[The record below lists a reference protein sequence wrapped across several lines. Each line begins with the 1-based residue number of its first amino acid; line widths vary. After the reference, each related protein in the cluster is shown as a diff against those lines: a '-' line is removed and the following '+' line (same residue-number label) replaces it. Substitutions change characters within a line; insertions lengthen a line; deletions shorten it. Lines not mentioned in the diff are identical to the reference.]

1 MKPPAKKTQKQK
13 NRALNFTVVK
23 AQALFQRGLALHQQG
38 ILNEAKNFYLQA
50 LNLHPNQPDSLHL
63 LGVIASHTKKF
74 ELAVELI
81 GSAIAIAPNIAV
93 FHSNLGLALED
104 LQRFEDALASY
115 DKAIALKPDYA
126 DAYINRGNA
135 LKDLKRLD
143 DAIASYEKAI
153 ALEPDHAE
161 AYYNHGN
168 AMLNLKRFDD
178 ALVSY
183 EKVVAFKPDHF
194 GAYNNRGLSLEGL
207 KRLEDAVVSYDKAI
221 AVKPDFFQVY
231 INRGN
236 SLKGLKRLE
245 DALASYDKAIA
256 LKPDRAEAYYNR
268 GHTLEDLK
276 RLDEALTSYDKAIT
290 LKPDYKFLFGTLLHM
305 KMRLC
310 DWESFDSNLAKFVTQ
325 IECGEIITTPFPVLS
340 LVDLPA
346 INKLASKNYVEE
358 KYPKSEFLGPIT
370 KNKRTDKIRIGYYSS
385 DFHNHATAFLIAELF
400 EAHDATKFELFGFSF
415 GPEKDDEMRTRISSA
430 FDKFIDVNKKSDRDV
445 ATLSRDFGIDIAI
458 DLKGFTKD
466 SRVGI
471 FAERCAPIQVNYLG
485 YPGTMAAEYI
495 DYIIADKTLIRQE
508 DQPNYTEKIV
518 YLPNSYQINDAQRNI
533 SDRVFLKNEL
543 GLPEKGFVFCCFNNN
558 YKILPPTFDSWMRI
572 LRAVEGSV
580 LWLFEDNITAAENLR
595 KESEKRG
602 VDSCRLV
609 FAKRMPLPEHL
620 ARHKL
625 ADLFI
630 DTLPCN
636 AHTTASDALWAG
648 LPVLTCMGQSFASR
662 VAASLLN
669 AIELPE
675 LVTHT
680 EEEYEALAISLA
692 KTPEKFFEI
701 KCKLEKNR
709 LTTSL
714 FDAKIF
720 AKHIEKAYVKM
731 YERHHADL
739 PPEHIYVD

>member
-1 MKPPAKKTQKQK
+1 MKPPAKKIQKQK

-23 AQALFQRGLALHQQG
+23 AQALFQQGLALHQQG
-38 ILNEAKNFYLQA
+38 ILNEAKDFYLQA

-81 GSAIAIAPNIAV
+81 GRAIAIAPNIAV
-93 FHSNLGLALED
+93 FHANLGLALED
-104 LQRFEDALASY
+104 LQRFDDALSSY

-135 LKDLKRLD
+135 LKNLKRFD
-143 DAIASYEKAI
+143 DAIASFEKAI
-153 ALEPDHAE
+153 ALKPDHAV

-168 AMLNLKRFDD
+168 AMLSLKRFDD
-178 ALVSY
+178 ALASY
-183 EKVVAFKPDHF
+183 DKAVAFKSDYF
-194 GAYNNRGLSLEGL
+194 EVYNNRGLALEGL
-207 KRLEDAVVSYDKAI
+207 KQLEDAVVSYEKTI
-221 AVKPDFFQVY
+221 ALNPDYFQAY

-236 SLKGLKRLE
+236 SLKDLKRLDE
-245 DALASYDKAIA
+245 ALASYDKAIA
-256 LKPDRAEAYYNR
+256 LKPDRAEAHYNR
-268 GHTLEDLK
+268 GLALEDLK
-276 RLDEALTSYDKAIT
+276 RLDDALTSYDRAMA
-290 LKPDYKFLFGTLLHM
+290 LKPAYKFLFGTLLHM

-310 DWESFDSNLAKFVTQ
+310 DWEGLDSNLAKFVIQ
-325 IECGEIITTPFPVLS
+325 IECGEIITTPFPVIS

-346 INKLASKNYVEE
+346 IHRLASKNYVEE
-358 KYPKSEFLGPIT
+358 KYPKNEFLGRIS
-370 KNKRTDKIRIGYYSS
+370 KNKKTDKIRIGYYSS
-385 DFHNHATAFLIAELF
+385 DFHNHATAYLIAELF
-400 EAHDATKFELFGFSF
+400 EAHDASKFELFGFSF
-415 GPEKDDEMRTRISSA
+415 GPEEDDEMRTRISSA
-430 FDKFIDVNKKSDRDV
+430 FDKFIDVNNKSDRDV
-445 ATLSRDFGIDIAI
+445 AVLSRDLGIDIAI

-466 SRVGI
+466 ARVGI

-485 YPGTMAAEYI
+485 YPGTMAAEYM

-508 DQPNYTEKIV
+508 DQTNYTEKIV
-518 YLPNSYQINDAQRNI
+518 YLPNSYQVNDARRNI
-533 SDRVFLKNEL
+533 SERVFSKSEL
-543 GLPEKGFVFCCFNNN
+543 GLPENGFVFCCFNNN
-558 YKILPPTFDSWMRI
+558 YKILPSTFDRWMRI

-630 DTLPCN
+630 DTQPCN

-648 LPVLTCMGQSFASR
+648 LPVLTCMGQSFAGR

-692 KTPEKFFEI
+692 KTPEKISEI
-701 KCKLEKNR
+701 KFKLEKNR
-709 LTTSL
+709 LTTPL
-714 FDAKIF
+714 FDVKIF

-739 PPEHIYVD
+739 PPAHIYVD